1 MSADVLI
8 APSHADRRLP
18 DVYLY
23 GGLFIG
29 AVVASLLARLVGHR
43 LGLASEMIAVV
54 GYATCGWS
62 WLLVR
67 ALFQPTGARQP
78 LWPLLLVLTLVVTGA
93 FLRLSGENSASLPRM
108 AGNFAT
114 LVSSTLL
121 LLATIEPLKGL
132 QWNGPKPER
141 RFRLGFAA
149 GYASLLGISVI
160 WVGGAPSGS
169 LAGHWNVT
177 ITSVC
182 TLLALAGMSFAVWY
196 RLRHPLAATRAAR
209 RRVRPTDTG
218 DIADRLTRLIVE
230 EAIFTR
236 QNLKVADVARRL
248 GEPEYKVTQCVTG
261 ALGFRNFNQMANHY
275 RIEDAKR
282 LLADI
287 GSDRLPILTIAYDCG
302 FNSTGPFNRAFKAA
316 TGLTPQQ
323 FRRGHLTS
331 RSALAGAIAPDTGL
345 ATSR

>member
-1 MSADVLI
+1 MSADVLT
-8 APSHADRRLP
+8 APSHVDRRLP

-23 GGLFIG
+23 GGLFTA
-29 AVVASLLARLVGHR
+29 AVVASLLARLAGQR
-43 LGLASEMIAVV
+43 LGPASEMIAVA

-67 ALFQPTGARQP
+67 ALFQPAGARQP
-78 LWPLLLVLTLVVTGA
+78 LWPLLLVLVLVATGA
-93 FLRLSGENSASLPRM
+93 FLRLFGENSASLPRM

-121 LLATIEPLKGL
+121 LLAMIEPLKGL
-132 QWNGPKPER
+132 QWNGPKGER

-149 GYASLLGISVI
+149 GYGSLLGISVI
-160 WVGGAPSGS
+160 WVNGAPAGS
-169 LAGHWNVT
+169 LAGHWDVA
-177 ITSVC
+177 ITTAC
-182 TLLALAGMSFAVWY
+182 TLLAMAGMGFAVWY
-196 RLRHPLAATRAAR
+196 RLRHPLDATSPVR
-209 RRVRPTDTG
+209 RRARPADTG
-218 DIADRLTRLIVE
+218 DMAERLTRLIVD

-248 GEPEYKVTQCVTG
+248 GEPEYRVTQCITG

-282 LLADI
+282 LLADL
-287 GSDRLPILTIAYDCG
+287 GNDRLPILTIAYDCG
-302 FNSTGPFNRAFKAA
+302 FNSTGPFNRAFKAE
-316 TGLTPQQ
+316 TGLTPKQ
-323 FRRGHLTS
+323 FRRGSTTS
-331 RSALAGAIAPDTGL
+331 AGAFVGVMTSDARL

>member
-1 MSADVLI
+1 MSADVLT
-8 APSHADRRLP
+8 APSHVEERLP

-23 GGLFIG
+23 GGLFIA
-29 AVVASLLARLVGHR
+29 AVVASLLTRLVGPQ
-43 LGLASEMIAVV
+43 LGPASGMIAIA

-67 ALFQPTGARQP
+67 ALFQPAGAQRA
-78 LWPLLLVLTLVVTGA
+78 LWPLGVVLALVATGA
-93 FLRLSGENSASLPRM
+93 FLRLSGETSAALPRM
-108 AGNFAT
+108 AGNLVT

-132 QWNGPKPER
+132 KWDGPKPER
-141 RFRLGFAA
+141 RFRIGFAA
-149 GYASLLGISVI
+149 SYASLLGISVI
-160 WVGGAPSGS
+160 WVNGAPAGS
-169 LAGHWNVT
+169 LAGHWDVT
-177 ITSVC
+177 ITSAC
-182 TLLALAGMSFAVWY
+182 TLLAMAGMGFAVWY
-196 RLRHPLAATRAAR
+196 RARHPLAATSAVK
-209 RRVRPTDTG
+209 RRVRPADTD
-218 DIADRLTRLIVE
+218 DMAERLRRLIVD

-248 GEPEYKVTQCVTG
+248 GEPEYRVTQCVTG
-261 ALGFRNFNQMANHY
+261 TLGFRNFNQMANHY

-282 LLADI
+282 LLADL

-316 TGLTPQQ
+316 TGLTPKQ
-323 FRRGHLTS
+323 FRRKGMSSSGALSDTVV
-331 RSALAGAIAPDTGL
+331 SAAGL